1 MFLFII
7 FSLIAIVAAAGV
19 ILSRRPIYSALFLLV
34 NFATLAALYIML
46 QAQFLAVVQ
55 VIVYGGAIVVL
66 FLFVVMLL
74 GGGELT
80 DMADARGTAGILSG
94 APSGSRSI
102 LSGAPSGSVTP
113 TGRAVEGRLRWPQI
127 AALGLAVL
135 LLATVGYGLI
145 TGQLNP
151 IQGDAASGPGAAT
164 SFGQGSVQAIGS
176 VLYTDYLLPFELAS
190 VLLLVGMIGAVV
202 LARPAE

>member
-74 GGGELT
+74 GGGELNAR
-80 DMADARGTAGILSG
+80 DDANPAGEDLRVR
-94 APSGSRSI
+94 P
-102 LSGAPSGSVTP
+102 
-113 TGRAVEGRLRWPQI
+113 AVRLRWPQI
-127 AALGLAVL
+127 TALGLAVL

-151 IQGDAASGPGAAT
+151 VQGDATA
-164 SFGQGSVQAIGS
+164 FGQGSVQAIGS

-190 VLLLVGMIGAVV
+190 ILLLVGMIGAVV

>member
-55 VIVYGGAIVVL
+55 IIVYGGAIVVL

-74 GGGELT
+74 GGGEIN
-80 DMADARGTAGILSG
+80 DIRDARRPGADAGRGEKSF
-94 APSGSRSI
+94 AP
-102 LSGAPSGSVTP
+102 TP
-113 TGRAVEGRLRWPQI
+113 GGRAVEGRLRWPQI
-127 AALGLAVL
+127 AALTLAIL

-151 IQGDAASGPGAAT
+151 IQSDAAT
-164 SFGQGSVQAIGS
+164 FGQGSVQAIGS

-190 VLLLVGMIGAVV
+190 ILLLVGMIGAVV

>member
-1 MFLFII
+1 MFLFIV

-19 ILSRRPIYSALFLLV
+19 IISRRPIYSALFLLV
-34 NFATLAALYIML
+34 NFASLAALYIML

-80 DMADARGTAGILSG
+80 DIRD
-94 APSGSRSI
+94 RSQP
-102 LSGAPSGSVTP
+102 LAQ
-113 TGRAVEGRLRWPQI
+113 RFRWPQI
-127 AALGLAVL
+127 TALVLGAL
-135 LLATVGYGLI
+135 LLATVGYGLL

-151 IQGDAASGPGAAT
+151 VQGDAAA
-164 SFGQGSVQAIGS
+164 FGQGSVQAIGA